1 MGYDGAD
8 KVLDPYQTGEQLGGS
23 LVDNGNKTFSWNNS
37 VVNIQRSKIKQK
49 IKRKWNYYKYDVK
62 NFKFH
67 FPINCAFITKLCKN
81 IYYTFQKHLK

>member
-8 KVLDPYQTGEQLGGS
+8 KVLDPYQTGEQPDGS

-49 IKRKWNYYKYDVK
+49 N
-62 NFKFH
+62 
-67 FPINCAFITKLCKN
+67 
-81 IYYTFQKHLK
+81 